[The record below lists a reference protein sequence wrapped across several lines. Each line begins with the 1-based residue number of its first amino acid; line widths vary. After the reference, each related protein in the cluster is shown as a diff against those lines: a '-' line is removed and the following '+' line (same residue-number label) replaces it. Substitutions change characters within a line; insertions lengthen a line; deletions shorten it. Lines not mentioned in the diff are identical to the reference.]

1 MRKRMITTEFYS
13 LLPSQKQETYQFVA
27 HKMGLPPFT
36 IEKDWWVVQV
46 LRIVFS
52 MEVGAHLLFKG
63 GTSLSKA
70 WALVDRFSE
79 DIDLVL
85 NREFLGFLAGLISKT
100 QVRKLRKASYTY
112 ITESFV
118 NDLRSAFA
126 AAGLND
132 LEFEAE
138 SGDSDRDPVTIFIRY
153 PYLMEY
159 SEYMLPRIKVEI
171 GSRSMMEPFT
181 RRPVRSWVGEVFPE
195 ESFADKAFAIPCVNP
210 ERTLL
215 EKLFLL
221 HEEFQRPKDKIRV
234 ARLSRH
240 LYDIWRIG
248 ASEYLAK
255 ALERPL
261 IEEIIAHRERF
272 NNIKGVDYGQ
282 LFPPGLNPLPPAHL
296 LEDWQKDYKTM
307 RQNMIYGESPEF
319 DDLLCLVEDLT
330 RRYNDL
336 TG

>member
-1 MRKRMITTEFYS
+1 MSFFTFYS
-13 LLPSQKQETYQFVA
+13 LAPQQKAALFEEVGKHYNLPDY
-27 HKMGLPPFT
+27 T
-36 IEKDWWVVQV
+36 IEKDWWVT
-46 LRIVFS
+46 LALHIIFK
-52 MEVGAHLLFKG
+52 METGPYLLFKG
-63 GTSLSKA
+63 GTSLSKG
-70 WALVDRFSE
+70 WGLIERFSE
-79 DIDLVL
+79 DIDLVI
-85 NREFLGFLAGLISKT
+85 NRKYLGFAPGLISKS
-100 QVRKLRKASYTY
+100 QVRKLRSASYRF
-112 ITESFV
+112 ITGKFYLQLQE
-118 NDLRSAFA
+118 AFA
-126 AAGLND
+126 AAGIGAIMFD
-132 LEFEAE
+132 FENL
-138 SGDSDRDPVTIFIRY
+138 GDRDQDPVAILIRYTPVTVHAD
-153 PYLMEY
+153 YL
-159 SEYMLPRIKVEI
+159 PPQIKVEI
-171 GSRSMMEPFT
+171 GSRSMTEPFT

-248 ASEYLAK
+248 ASEYLPK
-255 ALERPL
+255 AYERPL

-319 DDLLCLVEDLT
+319 DDLLRLVEDLT
-330 RRYNDL
+330 RRYNEL
-336 TG
+336 TK